1 MLERIIEN
9 WLDNVTER
17 SFENSFCHMLSYQGY
32 TVLHKTRHTALE
44 MGKDI
49 IAIAEDGIPCVFQ
62 LKTAVNG
69 TIKQSY
75 WTNELQQQI
84 FTMIITKPIH
94 PTLKNYKYHRSYFVT
109 NGKIEEEVS
118 IQIDSLNRKF
128 EADGHENRRLDVILK
143 GQLLAWA
150 KELETSL
157 WPSEL
162 TDVKLLLELFL
173 EDGRDILDKSKLSQ
187 LLEACID
194 FKKKPGKPKS
204 KRTVSSLA
212 LLTAIATSNYSNS
225 KNHVAEIEAW
235 MIYIS
240 YLFAYAEKWGIA
252 KKTYREEF
260 NIAKNYIYQ
269 TLRELYKEIKSSEY
283 YIEGDVIAEPFY
295 IYRIRITYLISLM
308 SIFSL
313 WVKYENVDDN
323 EEINEFCREFCLKN
337 RDYMFLWGE
346 AAIPQHLSFYWYY
359 NKIDATLLPPF
370 FLLNTIKEIVSLNK
384 PKNRPKQENIEIEN
398 IEIKKG
404 YFPPDDGLA
413 NVYYDSKSLLP
424 YILQMSDEPI
434 EDCFLGHSYTLWALI
449 EIYVRLNFKRAVSLF
464 WKDATY
470 ICKVEFKPKYKWHF
484 FIWKNDEGQEL
495 VEYPKHKQ
503 QWPELRKQA
512 QEIDH
517 KNIPEK
523 FKKEPILFLLF
534 LCVFPHRIS
543 TSIVKWL
550 DSEILESD

>member
-1 MLERIIEN
+1 MLERVIEN
-9 WLDNVTER
+9 WLDNATER

-32 TVLHKTRHTALE
+32 TVLHKTRHTGLE

-49 IAIAEDGIPCVFQ
+49 IAVAEDGIPCVFQ

-75 WTNELQQQI
+75 WTKELQQQV
-84 FTMIITKPIH
+84 FTMIITKPVH
-94 PTLKNYKYHRSYFVT
+94 PALKNYKYHRSYFVT

-128 EADGHENRRLDVILK
+128 EDEGDENKRLYVIPK

-150 KELETSL
+150 KELETNL

-162 TDVKLLLELFL
+162 TDVRLLLELFL
-173 EDGRDILDKSKLSQ
+173 EDGRDVLDKSKLSQ
-187 LLEACID
+187 LLEACVD
-194 FKKKPGKPKS
+194 FQRRPRGKES
-204 KRTVSSLA
+204 KRMASSLA

-225 KNHVAEIEAW
+225 ENHVAEIEAW
-235 MIYIS
+235 VIYLS
-240 YLFAYAEKWGIA
+240 YLFAYAEKWEIR
-252 KKTYREEF
+252 KEIYREEF

-269 TLRELYKEIKSSEY
+269 LLGELYEEIKSSEY
-283 YIEGDVIAEPFY
+283 YIEGDVTTEPFY
-295 IYRIRITYLISLM
+295 IYRVRITYLISLM

-313 WVKYENVDDN
+313 WAKYENVDDK

-337 RDYMFLWGE
+337 KNYMFLWGE
-346 AAIPQHLSFYWYY
+346 AVIPQYLSFYWYY
-359 NKIDATLLPPF
+359 NKIDPTHLPSF
-370 FLLNTIKEIVSLNK
+370 FLLSIIEEIIRLNK
-384 PKNRPKQENIEIEN
+384 PKNRPKQENT
-398 IEIKKG
+398 EIKKG

-424 YILQMSDEPI
+424 YILQINDEPI
-434 EDCFLGHSYTLWALI
+434 EDYFLGHSYTLWALI
-449 EIYVRLNFKRAVSLF
+449 EIYVRLNYKRAVSVF

-470 ICKVEFKPKYKWHF
+470 ICKIKFKPGHKWHF
-484 FIWKNDEGQEL
+484 FRWKNDEGQEL
-495 VEYPKHKQ
+495 IECPKHRQEWSEFK
-503 QWPELRKQA
+503 KQA

-517 KNIPEK
+517 GNIPEK
-523 FKKEPILFLLF
+523 FNKEPILFLLF

-550 DSEILESD
+550 DSEILEID